1 MKKLTL
7 TFAVLGAVCACAFAG
22 PEPMSSKEVMPV
34 PVPPSS
40 CFEGWYFGIHGGGIW
55 AQLDTETSAFEETLG
70 PAGRGGFSENL
81 FQSTRKHDE
90 TSWEGGLHAGY
101 NWQRGAWVF
110 GLEVDIQGSDLQRN
124 AAVFDFIQLPGG
136 NSEEHVFTT
145 AINSKVALDWYSTG
159 RVRIGH
165 TLGDR
170 IMVFGT
176 AGGVVG
182 LTEVSEVTSVN
193 ENTRF
198 GGVFSDQFSDNNRD
212 IRGGW
217 TGGAG
222 FDFCLTP
229 HIILNFTYLYVDLGD
244 ESAQT
249 NVAFT
254 SLPVTFGVR
263 SFESDTR
270 VRADFKFH
278 VFQGGISFKF

>member
-1 MKKLTL
+1 MKRFTL
-7 TFAVLGAVCACAFAG
+7 TFAILGAFCACVFAG

-40 CFEGWYFGIHGGGIW
+40 CFEGWYFGVHGGGIW
-55 AQLDTETSAFEETLG
+55 AQLDTETSAFEETIA
-70 PAGRGGFSENL
+70 PFGRGFSENL

-110 GLEVDIQGSDLQRN
+110 GLEVDIQGSDLRRN
-124 AAVFDFIQLPGG
+124 ASVFDFIQLPGG
-136 NSEEHVFTT
+136 SSEEHVYTT
-145 AINSKVALDWYSTG
+145 AIDSNAALDWYGTG
-159 RVRIGH
+159 RIRIGH

-170 IMVFGT
+170 IMVFATG
-176 AGGVVG
+176 GGVVG

-193 ENTRF
+193 ETTRF
-198 GGVFSDQFSDNNRD
+198 GGAFSDQFSDNNRD

-244 ESAQT
+244 ESAGT
-249 NVAFT
+249 NVFVT
-254 SLPVTFGVR
+254 SGQGRTFD
-263 SFESDTR
+263 SETR

-278 VFQGGISFKF
+278 VFQGGLSFKF

>member
-7 TFAVLGAVCACAFAG
+7 TFAILGAFCACAFAG

-34 PVPPSS
+34 PVPPTS

-55 AQLDTETSAFEETLG
+55 AQLDTETSAFEETTAPFLG
-70 PAGRGGFSENL
+70 GTENL

-90 TSWEGGLHAGY
+90 TSGEGGLHAGY
-101 NWQRGAWVF
+101 NWQRGSWVF
-110 GLEVDIQGSDLQRN
+110 GLEVDIQGTDLRRN
-124 AAVFDFIQLPGG
+124 AQVFDFIQLPGG
-136 NSEEHVFTT
+136 SSEEHVYTT
-145 AINSKVALDWYSTG
+145 AIDSKVALDWYSTG
-159 RVRIGH
+159 RIRIGH

-170 IMVFGT
+170 IMVFATG
-176 AGGVVG
+176 GGVVG

-193 ENTRF
+193 ESTRF
-198 GGVFSDQFSDNNRD
+198 GGVFSDQFSNNNRD

-222 FDFCLTP
+222 IDFCLTP

-249 NVAFT
+249 NVDFT
-254 SLPVTFGVR
+254 SLPVRFGVR
-263 SFESDTR
+263 TFDSDTR